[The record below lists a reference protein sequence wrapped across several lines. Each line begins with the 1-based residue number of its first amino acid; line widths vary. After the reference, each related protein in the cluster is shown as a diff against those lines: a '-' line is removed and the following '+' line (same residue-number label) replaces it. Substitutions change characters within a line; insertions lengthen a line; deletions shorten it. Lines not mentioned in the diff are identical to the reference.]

1 MPKERNEPKIVL
13 EKDLLVK
20 KFGDSLYI
28 PLTKFFKKMG
38 IKQNTIVKVIL
49 YDDGRLII
57 VPSKNR

>member
-1 MPKERNEPKIVL
+1 MTKVKEEAPKQVI

-38 IKQNTIVKVIL
+38 IKQNTIVKATL
-49 YDDGRLII
+49 YDDDKLVI
-57 VPSKNR
+57 KK